1 VLAFLA
7 IQKSFSG
14 RQGGSGMDAATRFNT
29 EIVGALP
36 VISNYL
42 ERLELGHIIDEL
54 VPWEGEVPL
63 GTLVE
68 ILVTNRLLNP
78 KAMFR
83 IDAWAHKTGLDT
95 YYNLEAGQLND
106 DRLGRALERLVTHA
120 EQVQAGLVLQ
130 AVKKFKLDVSQ
141 IHYDITSVELFGAYE
156 IETQEGQ
163 PPPTPL
169 PTYGRTGFA
178 PAGLPSAAAS

>member
-1 VLAFLA
+1 
-7 IQKSFSG
+7 
-14 RQGGSGMDAATRFNT
+14 MDAATRFNT

-78 KAMFR
+78 KALFR
-83 IDAWAHKTGLDT
+83 IDAWATRLAWTPTTTWRQGSSTMIAWD
-95 YYNLEAGQLND
+95 EPWND
-106 DRLGRALERLVTHA
+106 W
-120 EQVQAGLVLQ
+120 
-130 AVKKFKLDVSQ
+130 
-141 IHYDITSVELFGAYE
+141 
-156 IETQEGQ
+156 
-163 PPPTPL
+163 
-169 PTYGRTGFA
+169 
-178 PAGLPSAAAS
+178 